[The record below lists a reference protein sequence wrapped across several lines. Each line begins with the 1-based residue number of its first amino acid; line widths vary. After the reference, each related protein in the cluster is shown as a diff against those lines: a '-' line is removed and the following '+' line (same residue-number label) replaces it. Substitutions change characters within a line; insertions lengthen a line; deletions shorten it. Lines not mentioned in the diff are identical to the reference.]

1 MKKGWCKDMSE
12 ETKTGYWKRGTRAK
26 AGAYATID
34 NITKFAL
41 DDSDYEYYEEWV
53 EYTEEELA
61 QMAAQEEAALKKAEQ
76 EEFLNQAPTRMTT
89 VENYISALTSA
100 FGEVN

>member
-1 MKKGWCKDMSE
+1 MKNLERIKNEEIMKKGWCIDMSE

-26 AGAYATID
+26 EGAYDTID

-41 DDSDYEYYEEWV
+41 SDDDYEEYEEWV

-61 QMAAQEEAALKKAEQ
+61 EFAAQEAAAAK
-76 EEFLNQAPTRMTT
+76 
-89 VENYISALTSA
+89 
-100 FGEVN
+100 

>member
-1 MKKGWCKDMSE
+1 MSNIE
-12 ETKTGYWKRGTRAK
+12 TGYWRRGTRAK
-26 AGAYATID
+26 EGAYETID

-41 DDSDYEYYEEWV
+41 SDDDYEEYEERV

-61 QMAAQEEAALKKAEQ
+61 ERAAQAEAAAKKAEQ
-76 EEFLNQAPTRMTT
+76 EEFLEGAPARLTLT
-89 VENYISALTSA
+89 ESCIAALTSA